1 MSGPRDRD
9 EVRARAARFADDEL
23 APHVGDWDRAGAM
36 PRSIV
41 TRMGELGFLAG
52 PLPAA
57 HGGSGWDNSTFVGV
71 YEELGRV
78 CASVRGFL
86 AVHTGLVSQCLDD
99 HGTPEQKRAWLPR
112 LASGAAIGCYAL
124 TEEGAGSDVGAIA
137 TRAAQRG
144 GAGGDWVLSG
154 SKTWIT
160 NGGIADLALVFA
172 HTGPGEG
179 RKGLSCFVVEL
190 PAPGWSA
197 RPLAVHPLGH
207 RAADHATIALDGL
220 VVPDRHRV
228 GPVGG
233 GHAIAMSGLDHGRL
247 GVAAG
252 AVGLA
257 RACLDEVV
265 RFARERRQFGQRIGD
280 FQMVQADIADIAA
293 DVAAAGALVAQA
305 AAAAD
310 AQQGDVTRWTS
321 MAKLFATEAAQRAAD
336 KAVLLLGSRGYGDGH
351 PVERHYRDIAGLR
364 IYEGTNHIQRLIIAR
379 QLLGRP

>member
-1 MSGPRDRD
+1 MSGARD
-9 EVRARAARFADDEL
+9 EVRARAARFADEEL
-23 APHVGDWDRAGAM
+23 APHVGEWDRAGAM
-36 PRSIV
+36 PRAIV

-52 PLPAA
+52 PLPGA

-71 YEELGRV
+71 YEEIGRV
-78 CASVRGFL
+78 CSSVRGFL

-99 HGTPEQKRAWLPR
+99 HGSAEQKRAWLPR

-137 TRAAQRG
+137 TRAVQRG
-144 GAGGDWVLSG
+144 GAGGDWVLEG
-154 SKTWIT
+154 AKTWIT

-190 PAPGWSA
+190 PAKGWSA
-197 RPLAVHPLGH
+197 QPLAVHPLGH
-207 RAADHATIALDGL
+207 RAADHATITLAGL

-252 AVGLA
+252 AVGIA
-257 RACLDEVV
+257 RACLDEAV
-265 RFARERRQFGQRIGD
+265 RFARDRKQFGQRIGD
-280 FQMVQADIADIAA
+280 FQMVQADLADIAA
-293 DVAAAGALVAQA
+293 DTAAAAALVEKA

-310 AQQGDVTRWTS
+310 RKDGDVTRWTS

-336 KAVLLLGSRGYGDGH
+336 KALLLLGSRGYADGH
-351 PVERHYRDIAGLR
+351 SVERHYRDIAGLR